1 MKKLLNVLYVK
12 LEDAYL
18 CLENENV
25 CVRQNGEDL
34 LKIPLLN
41 LEGIVCFNTAASAH
55 SLGSVRRAQ
64 DFRQLSHADGQ
75 VPGFRLRR
83 N

>member
-25 CVRQNGEDL
+25 CVRQNEDL
-34 LKIPLLN
+34 LKSLLN
-41 LEGIVCFNTAASAH
+41 LEA
-55 SLGSVRRAQ
+55 
-64 DFRQLSHADGQ
+64 
-75 VPGFRLRR
+75 
-83 N
+83 